1 MARELLVKGE
11 RTHYWVRKVRGL
23 VTRLTRV
30 EFGEFGEF
38 GEYIE
43 GGCMVSKKPPKNQ
56 I

>member
-23 VTRLTRV
+23 VTRLTRI
-30 EFGEFGEF
+30 EFGEF
-38 GEYIE
+38 GEYSE